1 MNSSREL
8 MRLRK
13 RLGLTQKQ
21 VADAVGVTDQTVSN
35 WEAGRFEPRLTIID
49 TPRPE
54 GTRILVSSSLL
65 ALAGV
70 TTNKGRGHNS
80 TSVTFR
86 MPSGSCSF

>member
-35 WEAGRFEPRLTIID
+35 WAAGRFEPRLTISQMQAVC
-49 TPRPE
+49 RV
-54 GTRILVSSSLL
+54 LQCSLDEL
-65 ALAGV
+65 P
-70 TTNKGRGHNS
+70 
-80 TSVTFR
+80 TSY
-86 MPSGSCSF
+86 

>member
-35 WEAGRFEPRLTIID
+35 WEAGRFEPRLTISQMQALC
-49 TPRPE
+49 RV
-54 GTRILVSSSLL
+54 LQCSLDEL
-65 ALAGV
+65 
-70 TTNKGRGHNS
+70 
-80 TSVTFR
+80 
-86 MPSGSCSF
+86 PSFTEAERTE

>member
-35 WEAGRFEPRLTIID
+35 WEAGRFEPRLTISQMQALCRVLQCSLD
-49 TPRPE
+49 ELPSFSASVKPE
-54 GTRILVSSSLL
+54 
-65 ALAGV
+65 
-70 TTNKGRGHNS
+70 
-80 TSVTFR
+80 
-86 MPSGSCSF
+86 